1 MAVTTL
7 GEGLLKLGTV
17 VKGKFTLPLIPELG
31 GGPDLLAFAGDG
43 ISRLAVSKTP
53 TTQFNHI
60 LHFRFTTQQQCYF

>member
-1 MAVTTL
+1 MVAVTTL

-17 VKGKFTLPLIPELG
+17 VGKFTLPLIPELG
-31 GGPDLLAFAGDG
+31 GGPDLLAFAGG
-43 ISRLAVSKTP
+43 ISRVGGFKTP